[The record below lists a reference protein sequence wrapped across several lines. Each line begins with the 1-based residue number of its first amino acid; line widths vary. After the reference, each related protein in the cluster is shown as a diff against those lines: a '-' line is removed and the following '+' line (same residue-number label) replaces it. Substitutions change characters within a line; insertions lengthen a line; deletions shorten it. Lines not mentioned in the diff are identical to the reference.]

1 MTKWHARRQK
11 ARNRGARRLG
21 RRCAIGAGLGVLLLL
36 PSDAGAADL
45 AVTLR
50 EVAND
55 EGHVLVAVCTPATFL
70 GPECPYTARTAAAA
84 GPVRVVVR
92 GIEPGA
98 YAVQSFHDANDNLD
112 IDRNLLGL
120 PREGMGF
127 SRDAPMRFGP
137 PRFEDAVVEV
147 KGERSEVEFRMRYFD

>member
-1 MTKWHARRQK
+1 MSEFVLDNHVTKRPAGLQ
-11 ARNRGARRLG
+11 RLS
-21 RRCAIGAGLGVLLLL
+21 AAGLGALLAWLL
-36 PSDAGAADL
+36 PPTGAGAAEL
-45 AVTLR
+45 AVTLH
-50 EVAND
+50 EVASD
-55 EGHVLVAVCTPATFL
+55 EGHVLVAVCSEKTFL
-70 GPECPYTARTAAAA
+70 GARCPYTGSAAAA
-84 GPVRVVVR
+84 EGLVRVVVR

-112 IDRNLLGL
+112 IDRNFFGL

-147 KGERSEVEFRMRYFD
+147 TGERSEVEFRMRYFD

>member
-1 MTKWHARRQK
+1 MDKHVTKWHRLWQPSRRR
-11 ARNRGARRLG
+11 ALW
-21 RRCAIGAGLGVLLLL
+21 AGLGALLLGL
-36 PSDAGAADL
+36 LQPTGGGAAEL
-45 AVTLR
+45 AVTVH
-50 EVAND
+50 EVASE
-55 EGHVLVAVCTPATFL
+55 EGHVLVAVCTAQTFL
-70 GPECPYTARTAAAA
+70 GAQCPYTGRTAAAA

-137 PRFEDAVVEV
+137 QRFEDAVVEV